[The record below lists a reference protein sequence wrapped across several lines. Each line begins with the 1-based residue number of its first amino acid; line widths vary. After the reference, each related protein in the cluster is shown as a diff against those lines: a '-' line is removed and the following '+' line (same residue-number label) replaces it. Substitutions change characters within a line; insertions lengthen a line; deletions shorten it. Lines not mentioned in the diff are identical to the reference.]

1 MPTSDLSFHDQTAI
15 VTGAGSGIGF
25 EIVRQLVKAGA
36 NVVLNDIDPAKVE
49 AAVSKL
55 ESFEGKAVGLPG
67 DASDLAFIEEMVSL
81 AVAQFAQLN
90 ICIANA
96 GITTYS
102 AFLNYTPE
110 RFNRLISLNLA
121 GSFFLTQA
129 AAKVMIDQGNGGR
142 ILLMSSVTGIQA
154 PAYLVPYGMTKAAL
168 QMLARGLI
176 SELAQYGITVN
187 AIAPGAVA
195 TERTLTE
202 DPNYDRLWAGVIP
215 TGKVVLPEDIARA
228 ALFLVSPHSG
238 QINGQT
244 LVVDGGWTA
253 VSVSPSNLQFPEE

>member
-1 MPTSDLSFHDQTAI
+1 MTELNPSLHGQTAI
-15 VTGAGSGIGF
+15 ITGAGTGIGF
-25 EIVRQLVKAGA
+25 EIARQLVRAGV
-36 NVVLNDIDPAKVE
+36 NVVLNDIDQDKVE
-49 AAVSKL
+49 QAILKL
-55 ESFEGKAVGLPG
+55 ESHDGKALGLAG
-67 DASDLAFIEEMVSL
+67 DASDLTFIDEMVKL
-81 AVAQFAQLN
+81 AVSEFSELN

-102 AFLNYTPE
+102 AFLNYTLE
-110 RFNRLISLNLA
+110 RFNKLISLNLQ

-129 AAKVMIDQGNGGR
+129 AAKQMITQGKGGR

-154 PAYLVPYGMTKAAL
+154 PAFLVPYGMTKAAL

-176 SELAQYGITVN
+176 SELAQYDITVN

-195 TERTLTE
+195 TERTLAE
-202 DPNYDRLWAGVIP
+202 DPNYDKLWAGVIP
-215 TGKVVLPEDIARA
+215 SGKVVMPEDIANA
-228 ALFLVSPHSG
+228 ALFLVSPASG

-253 VSVSPSNLQFPEE
+253 ISPSPSGLEFPEE